1 MRCGNGYIF
10 EEFMR
15 TEIISTGDE
24 IVSGAVTD
32 TNASWLA
39 SELLD
44 AGIVT
49 ARISCTGDEAKT
61 LAAVIGEVAQR
72 ADLVL
77 VTGGLGPTEDD
88 RTAGAA
94 AVAAQDRLGLNREAL
109 VSVEGYFEKR
119 RVTMPEINR
128 KQAELPLTAD
138 VVENLFGTAPGFYM
152 VINQALFFF
161 MPGVPMEMKKMFK
174 NAVLPEINRRF
185 TLNTRVLSRCFTIFG
200 LPEADVGTRLS
211 GFRNKFPEMRLGFR
225 ADFPLIYV
233 KFSCSG
239 SHLAGSNLEAEME
252 RAGQWIASCLEKR
265 IVSFQ
270 GLTMEEEVGR
280 LLTACGA
287 TVAVAESCTG
297 GLVAD
302 MLTNVAGS
310 SDYFLLS
317 AVTYANQAKIRV
329 LGVDSKTIEKNGAV
343 HEETARSMAEGARTA
358 AGADYAIATS
368 GVAGPGGGS
377 EDKPVGMVCIGL
389 AGPGFSRGKT
399 CQFSFKDRKMNK
411 KIFAVTA
418 LEQLRRELAAKK

>member
-1 MRCGNGYIF
+1 MRA
-10 EEFMR
+10 
-15 TEIISTGDE
+15 EIISTGDE
-24 IVSGAVTD
+24 IVSGSITD

-39 SELLD
+39 AELLD

-49 ARISCTGDEAKT
+49 GRISCTGDEAET
-61 LAAVIGEVAQR
+61 LAAVIGEAAHR

-88 RTAGAA
+88 RTARAA
-94 AVAAQDRLGLNREAL
+94 ALAAQDRLGLNREAL
-109 VSVEGYFEKR
+109 VFVETYFEKR
-119 RVTMPEINR
+119 KVTMPEINR
-128 KQAELPLTAD
+128 KQAELPLTAG
-138 VVENLFGTAPGFYM
+138 VVENLFGTAPGFSM

-174 NAVLPEINRRF
+174 NGVLPEINRRF
-185 TLNTRVLSRCFTIFG
+185 KLDTRVLSRCFSLFG
-200 LPEADVGTRLS
+200 LPEAEVGTRLA
-211 GFRNKFPEMRLGFR
+211 GFRDQFPDMRLGFR

-233 KFSCSG
+233 KFSCPGSRLSG
-239 SHLAGSNLEAEME
+239 PALEEEME
-252 RAGQWIASCLEKR
+252 RAGQWIASRLEKR
-265 IVSFQ
+265 IVSFL

-302 MLTNVAGS
+302 MLTDVAGS

-317 AVTYANQAKIRV
+317 AVTYANQAKIGV
-329 LGVDSKTIEKNGAV
+329 LGVYSKTIEKNGAV
-343 HEETARSMAEGARTA
+343 HEETARSMAEGARKA

-377 EDKPVGMVCIGL
+377 EEKPVGMVCIGL

-399 CQFSFKDRKMNK
+399 CHFSFKERRMNK
-411 KIFAVTA
+411 KIFAVKA
-418 LEQLRRELAAKK
+418 LELLRRELDAKK